1 MIQRSA
7 QPTANHPAFL
17 PGLGLYQSLLKD
29 KAVKSQQ
36 FERVHRSK
44 GAT

>member
-17 PGLGLYQSLLKD
+17 PGLYQSLLKD
-29 KAVKSQQ
+29 KAVRAQQ